1 MKKIHARMT
10 ISAYSITL
18 SKTFHVSPDEPSHLL
33 FLVVFLC
40 MPWYLMVIDNAC
52 FLLNRTTETLK
63 VTWPNARRLH
73 NDTHTKYRKKYIY
86 VSSIK
91 IPQSRLN
98 ALR

>member
-63 VTWPNARRLH
+63 KSPGRMRVDFTT
-73 NDTHTKYRKKYIY
+73 THIQNIEKNIY
-86 VSSIK
+86 M
-91 IPQSRLN
+91 
-98 ALR
+98 